1 MKQTLFILLVFSF
14 LLCGC
19 NNETTKPT
27 ENLYT
32 PTLEE
37 TIEPTIFEPTVD
49 VTTEV
54 TPTPEVPKTEEVVVP
69 KLIIIYLDI
78 DWEEITEVY
87 FNDLPMVYG
96 PYDNDCEFKI
106 EIESDSISKLDLDF
120 KQYNSW
126 WHVQDEYMSW
136 NTESVLEVDMKV
148 GETYI
153 VSEVNWTYQW
163 DNEEQKWYT
172 CTITKVE

>member
-1 MKQTLFILLVFSF
+1 MKKLVFILLYSF
-14 LLCGC
+14 LLCSC
-19 NNETTKPT
+19 NSKTPASN
-27 ENLYT
+27 ENLNT
-32 PTLEE
+32 PTIL
-37 TIEPTIFEPTVD
+37 PTVEPTV
-49 VTTEV
+49 EV
-54 TPTPEVPKTEEVVVP
+54 TPTPTEPKTEEVEP
-69 KLIIIYLDI
+69 INPGFITIYLDI

-87 FNDLPMVYG
+87 FNDLVMEYG
-96 PYDNDCEFKI
+96 PYDNNCEFKI
-106 EIESDSISKLDLDF
+106 EIEADSGISKFDLDF

-136 NTESVLEVDMKV
+136 NTESSIEVDMKV